1 MRKLKMKEMK
11 PQVNTDEHRYK
22 KTLFDYPCLSV
33 VKIICG
39 LCFLLVTTIFLNCGP
54 RGPRE
59 KARIAQSVNVVPVKK
74 NTVKR
79 TVKLLGTIYGEQQ
92 AVAMSKIAG
101 RVTKI
106 VRTEGA
112 YVNEGEAIAYVVND
126 IPGMDYKPGPVISPI
141 SGIVGKV
148 YVEVGQAVAPTVPV
162 ATISSYSS
170 KVKVKASISDHDLGF
185 VKIGARADV
194 SVSAYSEII
203 FEGKVTQFS
212 PVLDPM
218 SRAATVEVTVPNRN
232 KKLVPGMACSVS
244 LILEQKQD
252 VISIPQA
259 ALFTDGFSKVVVI
272 DGNKA
277 RFKDIEIGLIG
288 DEWVEVVSGL
298 NVGDKVATI
307 GKERVQEGEE
317 VKPVEVGSQ

>member
-1 MRKLKMKEMK
+1 MRKLIKLCIL
-11 PQVNTDEHRYK
+11 V
-22 KTLFDYPCLSV
+22 
-33 VKIICG
+33 IIA
-39 LCFLLVTTIFLNCGP
+39 FALNCGP

-59 KARIAQSVNVVPVKK
+59 KPRIAQSVNVVMVKR
-74 NTVKR
+74 NSVKR
-79 TVKLLGTIYGEQQ
+79 TVKLLGTVYGEQQ
-92 AVAMSKIAG
+92 AMAMSKIAG
-101 RVTKI
+101 RVTQI
-106 VRTEGA
+106 VKTEGA
-112 YVNEGEAIAYVVND
+112 SVNEGEPIAYVVND
-126 IPGMDYKPGPVISPI
+126 IPGMDYKPGPVVSPI

-148 YVEVGQAVAPTVPV
+148 YVEIGQAVAPTIPI
-162 ATISSYSS
+162 ATVSSFSS

-185 VKIGARADV
+185 VKIGAKADV
-194 SVSAYSEII
+194 SVSAYPDII
-203 FEGKVTQFS
+203 FDGKVTQFS

-218 SRAATVEVTVPNRN
+218 TRAATVEVTVPNRN

-259 ALFTDGFSKVVVI
+259 ALFTDGFSRVVII

-288 DEWVEVVSGL
+288 DEWVEVISGL
-298 NVGDKVATI
+298 NDGDKVVTI

-317 VKPVEVGSQ
+317 VKPVEVSSK